1 MKQSPIRKLRRD
13 RSRLVQEL
21 TLAKAAGGDA
31 DKVAKIE
38 AHIAALQQALSAPG
52 PDGVPLSA
60 ALSVAEQEA
69 VVLYLQAL
77 QQQALEAQQQFA
89 LLQAAQQF
97 GADRQQQPAPGDGG
111 GKPTAPVVQKNETL
125 DETVPSSGTP
135 Q

>member
-1 MKQSPIRKLRRD
+1 M
-13 RSRLVQEL
+13 
-21 TLAKAAGGDA
+21 
-31 DKVAKIE
+31 
-38 AHIAALQQALSAPG
+38 
-52 PDGVPLSA
+52 PLYAS
-60 ALSVAEQEA
+60 LSVAEQEA

-97 GADRQQQPAPGDGG
+97 GADRQQQPAGDGGG